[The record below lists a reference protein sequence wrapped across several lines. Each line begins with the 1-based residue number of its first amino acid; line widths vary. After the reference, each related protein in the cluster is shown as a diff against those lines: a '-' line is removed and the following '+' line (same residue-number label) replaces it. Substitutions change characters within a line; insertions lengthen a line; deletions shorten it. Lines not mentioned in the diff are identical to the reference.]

1 MIGSVISF
9 KGLFH
14 ISNRNLVFISGEVS
28 LTIWSCYAKISPKSH
43 KVVKYFRI
51 LRNPVA
57 YMPTRR
63 LAWICAR
70 FPRGY
75 TRSCG
80 SPLFALNLC
89 PPRFHCCLFCYR
101 LLRPHQVMRTTKP
114 EHFCNSFCCLYTLQ
128 FGASKCRL
136 EMAFPEPKSPTPTLN
151 LIFSLY
157 ATGSWLFNVS
167 I

>member
-114 EHFCNSFCCLYTLQ
+114 EHFCNSFVVYTL
-128 FGASKCRL
+128 FNLALANAGWKWHFRS
-136 EMAFPEPKSPTPTLN
+136 PNPPTPTLN